1 MPPSIDPHDSPSS
14 SFRRAREVAWT
25 FLRLGC
31 LSFGGPVAHLGYFR
45 AEIVERRRWLD
56 DARFADLVALSQFL
70 PGPASSQLVF
80 ALGKHRAGWL
90 GALLASLCFT
100 LPSALLMVAFA
111 FGVARLS
118 DLSHARWLHGLK
130 LAALPVVAQAVW
142 SMGAKLC
149 VDRSRV
155 TLAALSAATLLVFPS
170 SLTQLAVISV
180 GALVGWK
187 LYRTQAAPPDD
198 HESARV
204 SVAER
209 RVALASLALF
219 FLLLFALPVIA
230 ARSSSMWL
238 SAIDGFYRSGAL
250 VFGGGHVVLPLLRE
264 LVVGRGWLDDA
275 RFLAGYG
282 AAQAIPG
289 PLFTFAGFVGASMG
303 TSAPTVLGGTLTLL
317 AIFAPAWLLIAGALP
332 FWHQLRSKAWAQAC
346 IMGANASVVG
356 VLVSALYKPVFTESV
371 RSPRDIAAVIVAF
384 VLLERWKLPPWLLVL
399 AMAAAGQW
407 LL

>member
-1 MPPSIDPHDSPSS
+1 MSSEESPPFD
-14 SFRRAREVAWT
+14 RAVEVAWT

-45 AEIVERRRWLD
+45 ADIVERRRWLD

-80 ALGKHRAGWL
+80 ALGKHRAGWP
-90 GALLASLCFT
+90 GAALASLCFT
-100 LPSALLMVAFA
+100 LPSAALMIAFA

-142 SMGAKLC
+142 SMGVRLC
-149 VDRSRV
+149 ADRARA
-155 TLAALSAATLLVFPS
+155 LIAALSAATLLVVPS
-170 SLTQLAVISV
+170 SLTQLAVISL
-180 GALVGWK
+180 GALAGWR
-187 LYRTQAAPPDD
+187 LYHQPTPQRRDAHDERIEP
-198 HESARV
+198 V
-204 SVAER
+204 ER
-209 RVALASLALF
+209 RRALTALALF
-219 FLLLFALPVIA
+219 VALLLGLPFAA
-230 ARSSSMWL
+230 AKTGSLWL

-289 PLFTFAGFVGASMG
+289 PLFTFAGFIGASMG
-303 TSAPTVLGGTLTLL
+303 PSAPSITGGLLALL

-332 FWHQLRSKAWAQAC
+332 FWHGLRAKAWAQAA

-356 VLVSALYKPVFTESV
+356 VLLAALYKPVFTESV
-371 RSPRDIAAVIVAF
+371 RSPRDVAAAILAF
-384 VLLERWKLPPWLLVL
+384 VLLERVRTPPWLVVL